1 MRSRLTTLGFTFLL
15 FSLLSSCGKKAT
27 EPIEKSRTED
37 FPNSVG
43 FLWIYEVYDSLAGA
57 TDTVTVE
64 ITDTLTLAGVK
75 PATIWVYTY
84 SDAVDT
90 HYVVVWG
97 DTVLIYPGQDTTYM
111 SAKYIFPLEID
122 KSWRYRWAD
131 NFRHGYFKGVAT
143 TTVVGEGLVSTPAGS
158 FQNAFSLNTRIEGD
172 VVFYDDGL
180 CFLVYVLEV
189 GVVCM
194 HRIIGPDIDTASVW
208 ETWDLIS
215 YELTS

>member
-1 MRSRLTTLGFTFLL
+1 MKNNFAISVLVFLL
-15 FSLLSSCGKKAT
+15 FASLLSCGKKTT
-27 EPIEKSRTED
+27 EPTDEFGVED

-43 FLWIYEVYDSLAGA
+43 FQWTYEVHDSLTGV
-57 TDTVTVE
+57 TDTVTVA

-84 SDAVDT
+84 SDSVDT

-131 NFRHGYFKGVAT
+131 HFRHGYFKGVAT
-143 TTVVGEGLVSTPAGS
+143 TTVVGEGLVSIPAGS

-180 CFLVYVLEV
+180 CFLLYVLEV

-208 ETWDLIS
+208 ETWELIS
-215 YELTS
+215 YELTP

>member
-1 MRSRLTTLGFTFLL
+1 MS
-15 FSLLSSCGKKAT
+15 T
-27 EPIEKSRTED
+27 EPAEKSRTED

-43 FLWIYEVYDSLAGA
+43 FQWTYEVRDSFVQM
-57 TDTVTVE
+57 TDTVTVS
-64 ITDTLTLAGVK
+64 ITGTLILPGTKKAS
-75 PATIWVYTY
+75 IWVTT
-84 SDAVDT
+84 SRERVDT
-90 HYVVVWG
+90 HYVVVLG

-131 NFRHGYFKGVAT
+131 HFRHGYFKGVAT

-194 HRIIGPDIDTASVW
+194 HRIIGSDIDTASVW
-208 ETWDLIS
+208 ETWELIS